1 MTMISPTQ
9 SNVQAAMVSFLSAVL
24 PGTAGTPPAVFVGS
38 IVGKTMTVS
47 RVIVGAIIP
56 GCPVLGAAPGTTV
69 ISQISGPTGGAGV
82 YAVSQSQTAGN
93 PPTGATFSSGVSV
106 IAGQPNRAV
115 EPANPYFAVVTP
127 PRFTRVATN
136 VDSTQ
141 DVKFFGTIV
150 GTVMSVSV
158 INLGEIEV
166 GASVFGA
173 GVAAGTSVVA
183 LGTGSG
189 GVGTY
194 VVAPSQNIAGET
206 LSAGWKT
213 LMQTAIADIQIDF
226 HSPDT
231 LGGDFA
237 QIVSTAIRDEFG
249 VDFFADLVAPLN
261 GVVPLYADD
270 PHQVPF
276 INAENQYEWR
286 WILEA
291 KVEVDQ
297 RIRVSQQFADAVD
310 LTLVDVPAVYPLS

>member
-1 MTMISPTQ
+1 MATISPTQ
-9 SNVQAAMVSFLSAVL
+9 SNVQAALAAFLSAVL
-24 PGTAGTPPAVFVGS
+24 PGTAGTSAAVFVGS
-38 IVGKTMTVS
+38 IVGKTLTVS
-47 RVIVGAIIP
+47 RMIVGTILP

-69 ISQISGPTGGAGV
+69 VSQISGPIGGAGV

-93 PPTGATFSSGVSV
+93 PPTGATFSSGVSI

-115 EPANPYFAVVTP
+115 EPANPYFAVITP
-127 PRFTRVATN
+127 PRFTRAATN
-136 VDSTQ
+136 VDSMQ
-141 DVKFFGTIV
+141 DVKFSGSIA
-150 GTVMSVSV
+150 GTVMTVSAIAV
-158 INLGEIEV
+158 GEIEV
-166 GASVFGA
+166 GAAVFGS

-183 LGTGSG
+183 LGTGTG
-189 GVGTY
+189 GIGTY
-194 VVAPSQNIAGET
+194 VVAPSQNLAGET

-213 LMQTAIADIQIDF
+213 LTQTAIADVEIDF

-231 LGGDFA
+231 LAGDFA

-249 VDFFADLVAPLN
+249 VDFFAGLAAPLN

-297 RIRVSQQFADAVD
+297 SIRVPQQFADAVD
-310 LTLVDVPAVYPLS
+310 LTLVDVPAVYPLA